1 MAGGVSSCGEYRSLI
16 GASGSGVLLSS
27 SWCWGR
33 GGWRLW
39 SVAMGGRG
47 GGAENV
53 KKYAENAMTIKS
65 ERSSFILKGFCK
77 HEDKNFRDSYI
88 ELSRTL
94 VTIKTWIQ
102 TKEVFRAKY
111 SKRNLNV
118 ILTTYKETTSKCDD
132 ILTHVYW
139 LVFMWQPLHR
149 KETKISIIL
158 FNKYCTCKPW
168 GVY

>member
-1 MAGGVSSCGEYRSLI
+1 
-16 GASGSGVLLSS
+16 
-27 SWCWGR
+27 
-33 GGWRLW
+33 
-39 SVAMGGRG
+39 MGGRG

-53 KKYAENAMTIKS
+53 KKYAEKAMTIKS
-65 ERSSFILKGFCK
+65 ERSSFILKEFCK
-77 HEDKNFRDSYI
+77 HEDKNFRDPYI

-118 ILTTYKETTSKCDD
+118 ILTTYKESTSKCDD

-139 LVFMWQPLHR
+139 LVFM
-149 KETKISIIL
+149 
-158 FNKYCTCKPW
+158 
-168 GVY
+168 